1 MENNAVFFFVAHILY
16 LGFFWVF
23 VIRLA
28 IRDPMGYFITIQTH
42 HLVPLETNVFPL
54 KIDGWKM

>member
-54 KIDGWKM
+54 KIDG